1 MAGARSHRSPV
12 SSVPVGNEVVRPDE
26 LWGVRVTMD
35 FYRHSPDVVCR
46 SLDVAG
52 FSVEDIAESEPYPEV
67 DTKVDARTSLDA
79 NAHSH
84 RPRKVI
90 SQRTRM
96 IIPVLFKPSSTS
108 MITRCTRTMPLGSSL
123 T

>member
-1 MAGARSHRSPV
+1 MVEAFSQMWGVLEATGLLLVAFH
-12 SSVPVGNEVVRPDE
+12 VGNEVVRPDE

-35 FYRHSPDVVCR
+35 FYLHSPDVVCR

-90 SQRTRM
+90 SQRTRG
-96 IIPVLFKPSSTS
+96 IIPYCSNRHP
-108 MITRCTRTMPLGSSL
+108 RR
-123 T
+123 